1 MAELT
6 WFTQSTG
13 NVAFTLSDID
23 QIDIESEFS
32 ELVYGLIENAN
43 APDFRRSQRENDT
56 AEMYQQEINRQ
67 AKLMADLKVEF
78 NAVCEE
84 RENARNV
91 IDEQKKLIVSLKAE
105 MNVYKEQ
112 LEIETDILMNGETPI
127 LPLALP

>member
-23 QIDIESEFS
+23 QIDVSSEFS

-43 APDFRRSQRENDT
+43 APDFRRSQREPET
-56 AEMYQQEINRQ
+56 AEMYQSDIDRVTVEMQKQ
-67 AKLMADLKVEF
+67 AK
-78 NAVCEE
+78 
-84 RENARNV
+84 V

-112 LEIETDILMNGETPI
+112 LEIETDLLMNGETPI